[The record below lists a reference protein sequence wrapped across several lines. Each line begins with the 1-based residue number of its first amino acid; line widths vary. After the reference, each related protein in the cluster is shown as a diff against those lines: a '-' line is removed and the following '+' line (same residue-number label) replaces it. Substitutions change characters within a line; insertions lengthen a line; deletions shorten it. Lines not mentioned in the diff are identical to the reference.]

1 KKLGRPPLLIRFDFS
16 FLFPLKFMCFRMEK
30 SLSFVF
36 EEIHNSR
43 PEVVSSA
50 PGRIN
55 IIGEDARAYFLN
67 KEGKG

>member
-1 KKLGRPPLLIRFDFS
+1 
-16 FLFPLKFMCFRMEK
+16 MCFRMEK